1 MISSLKTSGWG
12 WRSTARGIATVLLTA
27 SLSTSA
33 LAQPGPRVD
42 LVAELLE
49 FTENSFRDRFADGP
63 PFTYHSSTF
72 RVLAPE
78 EYCGKTLPV
87 YHAQV
92 PAAESPW
99 RRVGRVYRLS
109 VSAERAQDLLEPDLN
124 RTFLDT
130 WWVQIANVVAVDE
143 IPRNGCAADS
153 RAESGRFE
161 LHGPAGTSR
170 FRAGAEL
177 LEPEPIA

>member
-1 MISSLKTSGWG
+1 M
-12 WRSTARGIATVLLTA
+12 A
-27 SLSTSA
+27 SLSIAS
-33 LAQPGPRVD
+33 AQPAPRVD

-49 FTENSFRDRFADGP
+49 FSENALIDRFADGP
-63 PFTYHSSTF
+63 PLTYHSSTF

-78 EYCGKTLPV
+78 AYCGKTLPV

-109 VSAERAQDLLEPDLN
+109 VSAKRAQDLLEPDVN

-130 WWVQIANVVAVDE
+130 WWVQIANAVADDE
-143 IPRNGCAADS
+143 IPRDGCPKD
-153 RAESGRFE
+153 
-161 LHGPAGTSR
+161 
-170 FRAGAEL
+170 
-177 LEPEPIA
+177 